1 MINRRAFSALLAGAA
16 GAVAA
21 PRTAWSQSVSKKT
34 VFYASVG
41 PELSLFDID
50 VADAALQKRGAVTLP
65 ANIQYVWPHPSKQ
78 YLYVVSSNGGPGFIP
93 GDKHLANAFRIDPAS
108 GALTP
113 HGEPQALPSRPI
125 HCCVDASGEYLL
137 TAFNYPSAVTVHRIN
152 RDGTLGNLVDQPEK
166 PDAGI
171 FGHQI
176 RTTPGN
182 QSAIFVARGNNAA
195 GGKPEDPGA
204 LKVFGFKN
212 GALSNR
218 ASVAPG
224 NGFGFGPRHLD
235 FHPRQPWVFVSV
247 ERQSQLHVY
256 KLTPDHALAP
266 DPLFVKTSLA
276 EPGNVRP
283 AQAAGAIHVH
293 PNGRFVYLTNRNSGT
308 VDFEGQK
315 VSGGGE
321 NTVAVFAID
330 QATGEP
336 KLIQNADAHTI
347 HLRTFSVDPSGRLLV
362 AASILPMAVRDGS
375 DVKTLP
381 AALSVYRIG
390 DDGKLEFAR
399 KYDVDTGKVMQFWS
413 GMVALG

>member
-16 GAVAA
+16 GAAAA

-41 PELSLFDID
+41 PELALHDVD
-50 VADAALQKRGAVTLP
+50 VADAALQKRSAVTLP
-65 ANIQYVWPHPSKQ
+65 ANIQYVWPHPSRQ
-78 YLYVVSSNGGPGFIP
+78 YLYVVSSNGGPGLIP
-93 GDKHLANAFRIDPAS
+93 GDKHLANAFKIDPAS

-113 HGEPQALPSRPI
+113 HGEPQPLPSRPI
-125 HCCVDASGEYLL
+125 HCCVDGAGEYLL
-137 TAFNYPSAVTVHRIN
+137 TAFNHPSNVTVHRIN
-152 RDGTLGNLVDQPEK
+152 RDGTLGSPVEQTGK

-171 FGHQI
+171 FGHQVL
-176 RTTPGN
+176 TTPGN
-182 QSAIFVARGNNAA
+182 QSAIFVARGNNAEA
-195 GGKPEDPGA
+195 TKPEDPGA
-204 LKVFGFKN
+204 LKVFGFKD
-212 GALSNR
+212 GVLSNR

-224 NGFGFGPRHLD
+224 NGYGFGPRHLD

-256 KLTPDHALAP
+256 KLTPDHSLAP
-266 DPLFVKTSLA
+266 DPLFVKSSLA
-276 EPGNVRP
+276 EPGNVRR

-321 NTVAVFAID
+321 NNVAVFSID

-336 KLIQNADAHTI
+336 KLIQNADAHTV
-347 HLRTFSVDPSGRLLV
+347 HLRTFGIDPSGRLLV
-362 AASILPMAVRDGS
+362 AASILPMAVREGGG
-375 DVKTLP
+375 VKTVP
-381 AALSVYRIG
+381 AAVSVYRIG
-390 DDGKLEFAR
+390 DDGKLTFAR

>member
-16 GAVAA
+16 GAAAA

-41 PELSLFDID
+41 PELALHDVD
-50 VADAALQKRGAVTLP
+50 VADAALQKRSAVTLP
-65 ANIQYVWPHPSKQ
+65 ANIQYVWPHPSRQ
-78 YLYVVSSNGGPGFIP
+78 YLYVVSSNGGPGLIP
-93 GDKHLANAFRIDPAS
+93 GDKHLASALRIDPAS

-113 HGEPQALPSRPI
+113 HGEPQPLPSRPI
-125 HCCVDASGEYLL
+125 HCCVDGSGEYLL
-137 TAFNYPSAVTVHRIN
+137 TAFNHPSNVTVHRIN
-152 RDGTLGNLVDQPEK
+152 RDGTLGSPVEQ
-166 PDAGI
+166 
-171 FGHQI
+171 
-176 RTTPGN
+176 T
-182 QSAIFVARGNNAA
+182 
-195 GGKPEDPGA
+195 GKPEDPGA
-204 LKVFGFKN
+204 LKVFGFKD
-212 GALSNR
+212 AVLSNR

-224 NGFGFGPRHLD
+224 NGYGFGPRHLD

-256 KLTPDHALAP
+256 RLTPDHSLAP
-266 DPLFVKTSLA
+266 DPLFVKSSLA
-276 EPGNVRP
+276 EPDNVRR

-321 NTVAVFAID
+321 NSVAVFSID

-336 KLIQNADAHTI
+336 KLIQNADAHTV
-347 HLRTFSVDPSGRLLV
+347 HLRTFGIDPSGRLLV
-362 AASILPMAVRDGS
+362 AASILPMAVRDGGG
-375 DVKTLP
+375 VKTVP

-390 DDGKLEFAR
+390 DDGRLTFAR

-413 GMVALG
+413 GMVGLG